1 MKYSTCNWP
10 FAISNISIS
19 QAKVICAVCI
29 NHLIEEGNK
38 KGIRISNRLI
48 ESYMDGHGDIVA
60 SLNDVFQCLTGSLQ
74 NASMMPNVIKLY
86 KGLKIQFL
94 FGYDYQRILDKY
106 GYSSRKLRSAAKKDN
121 PKINTSGRLWRMF
134 SEGVLDAAKW
144 MSQFK
149 DFESFEKYLL
159 PFHENEHH
167 GVSIL
172 IASLSDGRIKGLGS
186 ALAYDFIK
194 NLGLTISKDCAKP
207 DTHTRETLV
216 ALGLCKKTSSN
227 DDVVSVISDIALKAG
242 INTYAMDK
250 ILWLANSG
258 NFYDE
263 TFDRLWEVSQT
274 IEHRKTI
281 VKAIKGRWKLTR

>member
-1 MKYSTCNWP
+1 MKT
-10 FAISNISIS
+10 
-19 QAKVICAVCI
+19 
-29 NHLIEEGNK
+29 E
-38 KGIRISNRLI
+38 R
-48 ESYMDGHGDIVA
+48 
-60 SLNDVFQCLTGSLQ
+60 
-74 NASMMPNVIKLY
+74 
-86 KGLKIQFL
+86 
-94 FGYDYQRILDKY
+94 
-106 GYSSRKLRSAAKKDN
+106 
-121 PKINTSGRLWRMF
+121 
-134 SEGVLDAAKW
+134 
-144 MSQFK
+144 
-149 DFESFEKYLL
+149 
-159 PFHENEHH
+159 H